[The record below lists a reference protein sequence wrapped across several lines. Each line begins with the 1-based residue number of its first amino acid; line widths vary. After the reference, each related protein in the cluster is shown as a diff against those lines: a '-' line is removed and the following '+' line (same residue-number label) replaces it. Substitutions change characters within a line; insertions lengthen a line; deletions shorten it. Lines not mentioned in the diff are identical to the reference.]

1 MACVVATS
9 KEHIA
14 PITFK
19 KVKLRLRDVVLLARV
34 REKRNHY
41 EWSFRTENDAQRA
54 MIAFSNSRIASVRRI
69 R

>member
-14 PITFK
+14 PITFR

-34 REKRNHY
+34 RERKNCF
-41 EWSFRTENDAQRA
+41 EWRFKTEQDAQRA